1 MLQEFLENEI
11 FVRLMRV
18 HIHET
23 LELLFQEG
31 VHFSILTN
39 IAEVDFDPP
48 LPSHITQHFKPITM
62 FVLAG
67 YTYESARVD
76 EQTLVFEAGF
86 GKENMGSVVHVPLG
100 AILQVVIEETPV
112 LINLSI
118 PRENETTAGMPEK
131 GGVEKSMVALLS
143 NPENEK
149 LFKKP

>member
-18 HIHET
+18 HVHET

-31 VHFSILTN
+31 IQFSILTN
-39 IAEVDFDPP
+39 IAEVNFDPP
-48 LPSHITQHFKPITM
+48 LPSHISQHFKPITM

-67 YTYESARVD
+67 YTYESAQVD
-76 EQTLVFEAGF
+76 ETVLSFEAGF
-86 GKENMGSVVHVPLG
+86 GKENMGAMVKVPLG
-100 AILQVVIEETPV
+100 AILQVVIEETPI

-118 PRENETTAGMPEK
+118 PKETSPEETEES
-131 GGVEKSMVALLS
+131 GVEKSMVALLS
-143 NPENEK
+143 NPENKK